1 MSSPFPSAD
10 RQSSVGTMKNDKDA
24 DLDARVRAE
33 EEEFRDVVRA
43 GAPDSGTGD
52 DTAADRSRQ
61 PEQDGPVMD
70 GDNASDQ
77 SKWEGIIAQTRA
89 DLEGHRA
96 EQIRSALAQRVTD
109 AQLDVSSEE
118 IDRASTEIA
127 MAPDRGDLHSRNA
140 ESGSE

>member
-1 MSSPFPSAD
+1 
-10 RQSSVGTMKNDKDA
+10 MKNDKDA

-33 EEEFRDVVRA
+33 EDEFRDVMRA

-52 DTAADRSRQ
+52 DTAVDRNRQ
-61 PEQDGPVMD
+61 VEQDGTVMD

-89 DLEGHRA
+89 DLEGQRA
-96 EQIRSALAQRVTD
+96 EQIRSALSQRVRD
-109 AQLDVSSEE
+109 AKLDVSSEE

-127 MAPDRGDLHSRNA
+127 MAPNRGDLLSRN
-140 ESGSE
+140 SEGGRE